1 MIVTFVYLVICC
13 GSVLSLVQIINS
25 LLFLGIVMYDYK
37 FETKE
42 SKIWTKDKIEPQ
54 YIHGWNVNSST
65 HLSDQDKNLF

>member
-1 MIVTFVYLVICC
+1 MIVTFVYLVIWFK
-13 GSVLSLVQIINS
+13 LYS

>member
-1 MIVTFVYLVICC
+1 
-13 GSVLSLVQIINS
+13 
-25 LLFLGIVMYDYK
+25 MYDYK

-65 HLSDQDKNLF
+65 HFNDQDKNLF

>member
-1 MIVTFVYLVICC
+1 MIVTFVYLVIWFK
-13 GSVLSLVQIINS
+13 LYS

-65 HLSDQDKNLF
+65 HLNDQDKNLF